1 MSKRF
6 QRWIETWVEENVLPH
21 ANADIETNEAR
32 ATRLTKKMLAD
43 AAAAGFPKFEIEEE
57 RERVL
62 RQIQT
67 AISDRTDFDPDAYR
81 LAWQLAQE
89 NEDGD

>member
-6 QRWIETWVEENVLPH
+6 QRWIGEWAEENVLPH
-21 ANADIETNEAR
+21 ANLDIESNEAR
-32 ATRLTKKMLAD
+32 AMRLTKKMLAD
-43 AAAAGFPKFEIEEE
+43 AAAAGFSKSEIEEE
-57 RERVL
+57 KDRVL
-62 RQIQT
+62 RQIQN
-67 AISDRTDFDPDAYR
+67 AISDRADFDADAYR